1 MDGYLLSI
9 TIFLPLSG
17 VVFILLSGSDDTAL
31 VARRARDVALLASLA
46 TFIASLFVWWSFDPS
61 SADFQFV
68 EKREWFGEDGFS
80 YHLGIDGISL
90 FFVLLSTFLTPLCIL
105 ASGAIKTRV
114 KE

>member
-46 TFIASLFVWWSFDPS
+46 TFIASLFV
-61 SADFQFV
+61 
-68 EKREWFGEDGFS
+68 
-80 YHLGIDGISL
+80 
-90 FFVLLSTFLTPLCIL
+90 
-105 ASGAIKTRV
+105 
-114 KE
+114 